1 MDSKLEKFSDQII
14 EVAGR
19 VAGMF
24 AFNPIVGELYAL
36 LYFSS
41 EPVSLGDMAR
51 KLGTSKG
58 NVCLNIR
65 ALEGWGAVR
74 KTRIKGS
81 RKDYYVAEE
90 DILKV
95 IMTGLHTG
103 LSRRLEVVTEGFAS
117 IKMELD
123 EANIHLS
130 ASQKEEISFC
140 EQRLEKLKELA
151 DVAGNLL
158 KLLEKISSNNSLE
171 KNLKSLVGKH

>member
-1 MDSKLEKFSDQII
+1 MDSKLENFSNQIV

-19 VAGMF
+19 IAGMF

-41 EPVSLGDMAR
+41 EPVSLGDMAQR
-51 KLGTSKG
+51 LSISKG
-58 NVCLNIR
+58 NASVNIR

-74 KTRIKGS
+74 KTRIKSS

-95 IMTGLHTG
+95 IMTGLHNG
-103 LSRRLEVVTEGFAS
+103 LSRRLEIVTEGFTS
-117 IKMELD
+117 IKTELD
-123 EANIHLS
+123 EVKTHLA
-130 ASQKEEISFC
+130 ASQKKEASFC

-158 KLLEKISSNNSLE
+158 ELLERVSSNNTLDRT
-171 KNLKSLVGKH
+171 LKSLVEKK